1 MSLSP
6 DAFSALDDVINRLAG
21 ESILAQAGKDEGLIP
36 AYSLLSE
43 LCEQTATQPELS
55 EPILAMRGELEKLLD
70 TAKPFDDATLGLL
83 RKLINWLPNAA
94 QALRQGKAPAV
105 FTLLEGAFAD
115 AAAPAGSAEDSPDSA
130 NATSGGQSESTASD
144 SQATEDSA
152 AESSA
157 AAPANAGVP
166 DDGLAAFDLLLDLN
180 MAENG
185 ELLTEFHAEALDHLQ
200 QIESALLAL
209 DEKPDDPEAINS
221 IFRSFH
227 TIKGVSG
234 FLHLTPMH
242 TLTHEVES
250 LLDLARNRK
259 LKLNSTIITEILKSR
274 DAVAQMIGQ
283 ITVALEQG
291 SVPDTIIPVSHLIRA
306 VKRLAAGETSP
317 VAPAAA
323 APAAKAK
330 SPAAPDAAAAA
341 APAPALAP
349 VLSFPEQNPAAAA
362 AEHAAGKPKTE
373 VKTPAAATGEAKTGS
388 SSTVR
393 VNTDKLDSL
402 MDVVGE
408 LVIVQSQLTESA
420 RVLGIEDA
428 GLQRNI
434 SQFGRLTKEL
444 QHSSMSLRMI
454 PIKPTFQK
462 MERLARDLSR
472 DFGKKVN
479 FHVSGEETELDRT
492 VVEDIG
498 DPLVHMVRNSL
509 DHGLEMPADR
519 IAAGKNEAGS
529 VLLRAFHEGG
539 NIVIELSDDGRGI
552 DPDKIL
558 AKARK
563 QNLINENAQLSRDEI
578 LNLIFLPGFSTAEKV
593 TSVSGRGVG
602 MDVVRRN
609 IEKLRGKIEI
619 TSEVGRGS
627 TFRIKLPLTM
637 AIIDGLVVRVGE
649 DRFILP
655 STSVQMALR
664 PTREALSTIHG
675 RGEVLDHRGRILP
688 IHRLH
693 RRFEISNAIENPCEG
708 IIVIVENNSG
718 RASALLVDDMVT
730 KQEVV
735 IKSLGGFLQ
744 HVAGVS
750 GGAILGDGSIALILD
765 PTSLFSAA

>member
-1 MSLSP
+1 MPISP
-6 DAFSALDDVINRLAG
+6 DSFSALDDVINRLAG
-21 ESILAQAGKDEGLIP
+21 ESVLAQAGRDEGLIP
-36 AYSLLSE
+36 AYSLLGE
-43 LCEQTATQPELS
+43 LGELTAA
-55 EPILAMRGELEKLLD
+55 EPAISNPSLALRAALEKLLD
-70 TAKPFDDATLGLL
+70 NAQPFDDATLTNF
-83 RKLINWLPNAA
+83 RQIVAWLPVAA
-94 QALRQGKAPAV
+94 QAAKAGEAIPAAS
-105 FTLLEGAFAD
+105 GAEEKK
-115 AAAPAGSAEDSPDSA
+115 AAPVAEAAPS
-130 NATSGGQSESTASD
+130 
-144 SQATEDSA
+144 SA
-152 AESSA
+152 AEV
-157 AAPANAGVP
+157 GG
-166 DDGLAAFDLLLDLN
+166 DDGLSANDVVLDLN
-180 MAENG
+180 LEENR

-200 QIESALLAL
+200 QIEAALLAV
-209 DEKPDDPEAINS
+209 DEQPDDPEALNS

-259 LKLNSTIITEILKSR
+259 LRLNSTIITEILKSR
-274 DAVAQMIGQ
+274 DAVQAMVQQ

-291 SVPDTIIPVSHLIRA
+291 KVPSEVIPVSHLIRA
-306 VKRLAAGETSP
+306 VKRLAAGESAP
-317 VAPAAA
+317 VAAA
-323 APAAKAK
+323 ATPAPKK
-330 SPAAPDAAAAA
+330 E

-349 VLSFPEQNPAAAA
+349 VLSFEPTSAAAA
-362 AEHAAGKPKTE
+362 PAPIVAAVE
-373 VKTPAAATGEAKTGS
+373 PAAEAPVAKANKPSENKGASEGKSGS

-408 LVIVQSQLTESA
+408 LVIVQSQLSESA
-420 RVLGIEDA
+420 RVLGIENSS
-428 GLQRNI
+428 LQRNI

-444 QHSSMSLRMI
+444 QHTAMSLRMI
-454 PIKPTFQK
+454 PVKPTFQK

-479 FHVSGEETELDRT
+479 FHVNGEDTELDRT

-519 IAAGKNEAGS
+519 VASGKSESGNVTLKAY
-529 VLLRAFHEGG
+529 HEGG
-539 NIVIELSDDGRGI
+539 SIVIELSDDGRGI
-552 DPDKIL
+552 NPDKVL
-558 AKARK
+558 AKAKK
-563 QNLINENAQLSRDEI
+563 QGLIPENAQLSRDDI

-593 TSVSGRGVG
+593 TAVSGRGVG
-602 MDVVRRN
+602 MDVVKRN

-619 TSEVGRGS
+619 VSEVGKGS

-664 PTREALSTIHG
+664 PSKDSLSTVHG
-675 RGEVLDHRGRILP
+675 RGEVLDHRGKILP

-693 RRFEISNAIENPCEG
+693 RRFAIAGAVENPWEG
-708 IIVIVENNSG
+708 IIVIVENNG
-718 RASALLVDDMVT
+718 RASALLVDDMVS

-744 HVAGVS
+744 NLVGVS
-750 GGAILGDGSIALILD
+750 GGAILGDGGIALILD
-765 PTSLFSAA
+765 PTSLFAAA